1 MNEPLFTFHNLP
13 RFHPHKLILTLEAV
27 GAAHAATSGGK
38 TFQGFVSSPLVQ
50 AQKEGVVTRVT
61 FLGHAAKLRTGDLN
75 TRTPAMLPMA
85 AMLEAPQKADALA
98 EVAILQLRPDV
109 DEVGCA
115 EKLLNDPLI
124 RSAARVPARYLC
136 ATPSSRPPGPA
147 KMWNLNQI
155 RWNKV
160 PQKDKSAAR
169 IKVAVLDTGID
180 TSHPAL
186 PAVAA
191 YHYEHPDV
199 ADSVSDRDLVG
210 HGTHVAGT
218 IAAKLDGADL
228 SGICECD
235 LHCWKIFSDEP
246 EYIASRNS
254 YWYIVDPAMYLDAL
268 RSCEEQKIDVIN
280 LSIGGTEPPSD
291 VESARFESLVRQ
303 GAVIIA
309 AMGNERGEGSP
320 VSYPAAIQG
329 VIAVGATDNRDT
341 VADFSNAGKHIALS
355 APGVEIWSTLPTYA
369 GQTGFRAIKKN
380 GKVELDKAHPFER
393 ERDFAQWSGTS
404 MSAPHVS
411 AAAALLLARFGKKPP
426 AFIKQQ
432 LMDNASKIA
441 AMGAAKFSNDYGAG
455 RLDLLDLLG
464 LGSSPTT
471 TPSTVTKKRSS
482 KRKRK
487 KG

>member
-13 RFHPHKLILTLEAV
+13 RFHPHKLILTLEAP
-27 GAAHAATSGGK
+27 GAARAATSGGQ
-38 TFQGFVSSPLVQ
+38 TFQGFASSPLVQ
-50 AQKEGVVTRVT
+50 AQQEGVVTRVT
-61 FLGHAAKLRTGDLN
+61 FLGHAAKLKMGDWN
-75 TRTPAMLPMA
+75 TRTRAMVPMA
-85 AMLEAPQKADALA
+85 AMLVAPQKADALA
-98 EVAILQLRPDV
+98 EVAILQLRSDI
-109 DEVGCA
+109 DEEGFA
-115 EKLLNDPLI
+115 EKLLKDPLI

-136 ATPSSRPPGPA
+136 ATPTSRPPGPA

-180 TSHPAL
+180 MSHPAL
-186 PAVAA
+186 PALAA

-199 ADSVSDRDLVG
+199 EDSVSDRDVVG

-228 SGICECD
+228 SGICECE
-235 LHCWKIFSDEP
+235 LHCWKIFSDDP

-254 YWYIVDPAMYLDAL
+254 YWYVVDPAMYLAAL
-268 RSCEEQKIDVIN
+268 RSCEEEKIDVIN
-280 LSIGGTEPPSD
+280 LSIGGSEPPSD
-291 VESARFESLVRQ
+291 VESARFQSLVRQ
-303 GAVIIA
+303 GAVVVA
-309 AMGNERGEGSP
+309 AMGNERGTGSP
-320 VSYPAAIQG
+320 ISYPAAIQG
-329 VIAVGATDNRDT
+329 VIAVGATDDRDT
-341 VADFSNAGKHIALS
+341 VADFSNGGKHIALS
-355 APGVEIWSTLPTYA
+355 APGVDIWSTAPTYA

-380 GKVELDKAHPFER
+380 GKVQLDKAHPFER

-426 AFIKQQ
+426 ASIKQQ
-432 LMDNASKIA
+432 LMDNAIKIA
-441 AMGAAKFSNDYGAG
+441 AMGATKFSNDYGAG
-455 RLDLLDLLG
+455 RLDLLNLLG
-464 LGSSPTT
+464 LGSSPSI
-471 TPSTVTKKRSS
+471 TPSSATKKKSPE
-482 KRKRK
+482 KKRK